1 MEIDKTVIATV
12 GVVIIG
18 VYGLYVGNETIAAA
32 ALTGVLGLLIP
43 SPVGG

>member
-18 VYGLYVGNETIAAA
+18 VYGLYVGNETISAA
-32 ALTGVLGLLIP
+32 ALTGILGLLIP